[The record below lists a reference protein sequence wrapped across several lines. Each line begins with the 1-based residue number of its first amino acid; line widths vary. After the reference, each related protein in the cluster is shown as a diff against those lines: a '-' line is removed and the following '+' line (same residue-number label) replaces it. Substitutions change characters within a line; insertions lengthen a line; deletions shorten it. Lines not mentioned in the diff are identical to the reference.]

1 MKIDL
6 EGERDELAKLR
17 NTHEIAKNQLREKTE
32 ESRFFLQK
40 LGEYEQQISE
50 LEATNK
56 INSEKLSNQREQASE
71 NLEEASNIRKQIEE
85 RVAELEQENSELHSY
100 SMEK

>member
-1 MKIDL
+1 M
-6 EGERDELAKLR
+6 
-17 NTHEIAKNQLREKTE
+17 
-32 ESRFFLQK
+32 QK